1 MAYIDIDIEEH
12 IDEIDTDVL
21 IEEIKKRARRK
32 KVTLRSLFDDDSING
47 TLREHICE
55 LLDLNH
61 LASNDDIVSE
71 LLYKLR

>member
-1 MAYIDIDIEEH
+1 MAYIDVDIEEH
-12 IDEIDTDVL
+12 IDEISTDVL
-21 IEEIKKRARRK
+21 IEEIKKRAKEKRT
-32 KVTLRSLFDDDSING
+32 TLKALFDNNSINEN
-47 TLREHICE
+47 LREHICD